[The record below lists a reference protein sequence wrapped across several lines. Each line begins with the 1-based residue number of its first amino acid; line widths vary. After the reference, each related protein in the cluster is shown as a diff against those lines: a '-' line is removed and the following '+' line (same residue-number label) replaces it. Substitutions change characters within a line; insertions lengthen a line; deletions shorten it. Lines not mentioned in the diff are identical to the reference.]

1 MYTTGMEFSESLKN
15 IRKDLKISQQ
25 DLALRMGIAQSTVGM
40 WETGKRTPKLD
51 EIKRLARAL
60 NITVDRLISKG
71 DRKIEIIKNAV
82 YIDGKEV
89 EGLNT
94 IDVERII
101 DSVRIFQRSRKASEK
116 DLSDGSCKKEHKSC
130 KILIIDDEKDMCE
143 LLYSY
148 LVPHNYRVFITFN
161 GQMGLEYFNE
171 ISPDVVFLD
180 LGLPDIDGLEVLG
193 IIRKVSDVPIV
204 VITANP
210 RDIADIHLKDLKIEG
225 FLSKPFSLEEIL
237 NTLKH
242 ILG

>member
-1 MYTTGMEFSESLKN
+1 MEFSESLKK
-15 IRKDLKISQQ
+15 IRKDLKLSQQ
-25 DLALRMGIAQSTVGM
+25 DLAWRLGIAQSTVGM

-60 NITVDRLISKG
+60 NITVNRLISKG
-71 DRKIEIIKNAV
+71 NRKIEITRNSV
-82 YIDGKEV
+82 YIDGKEID
-89 EGLNT
+89 GLNT

-101 DSVRIFQRSRKASEK
+101 ENVRTLQKSKNVLEKQVPGGDKTKEPRSY
-116 DLSDGSCKKEHKSC
+116 

-148 LVPHNYRVFITFN
+148 LAPHNYRVFITFN

-180 LGLPDIDGLEVLG
+180 LGLPDINGQEVLN
-193 IIRKVSDVPIV
+193 IIRKVSNVPIIIV
-204 VITANP
+204 TANP
-210 RDIADIHLKDLKIEG
+210 GDIADIHLRGLKIEG
-225 FLSKPFSLEEIL
+225 FISKPFSLEEIF

-242 ILG
+242 ILE

>member
-1 MYTTGMEFSESLKN
+1 MEFSEALKN
-15 IRKDLKISQQ
+15 IRKESKISQQ
-25 DLALRMGIAQSTVGM
+25 DLARRLGIAQSTVGM

-51 EIKRLARAL
+51 EIKRLAIAL
-60 NITVDRLISKG
+60 NITVERLVSKG
-71 DRKIEIIKNAV
+71 DKKIEITRDAV

-89 EGLNT
+89 DGLNT

-101 DSVRIFQRSRKASEK
+101 DNVRTFQKSRKLSEK
-116 DLSDGSCKKEHKSC
+116 QLPGSETEKKCSSY

-148 LVPHNYRVFITFN
+148 LAPHNYRVFITFN

-171 ISPDVVFLD
+171 ISPDVIFLD
-180 LGLPDIDGLEVLG
+180 LGLPDIDGQEVLS
-193 IIRKVSDVPIV
+193 IIRKISDVPIV
-204 VITANP
+204 VITGNP

-225 FLSKPFSLEEIL
+225 FISKPFSLEEIF
-237 NTLKH
+237 NTLKQ

>member
-1 MYTTGMEFSESLKN
+1 MDFSKSLKN

-25 DLALRMGIAQSTVGM
+25 DLARRMGIAQSTVGM

-60 NITVDRLISKG
+60 NITVDRLISRGNK
-71 DRKIEIIKNAV
+71 KIEITRNAV

-89 EGLNT
+89 EGLNA

-101 DSVRIFQRSRKASEK
+101 DNVRVFQKDRKVSEK
-116 DLSDGSCKKEHKSC
+116 HLPDDKSKHDIPRR
-130 KILIIDDEKDMCE
+130 KILIIDDAKDMCE

-148 LVPHNYRVFITFN
+148 LAPHNYRVFITFN

-180 LGLPDIDGLEVLG
+180 LGLPDINGQEVLS
-193 IIRKVSDVPIV
+193 IIRKISDVPIV

-210 RDIADIHLKDLKIEG
+210 REVADIHLKDLKIEG
-225 FLSKPFSLEEIL
+225 FISKPFSLEEIL
-237 NTLKH
+237 NTLKQ